1 MISALFEVILWF
13 RDCLFEALN
22 KVYGATNSS
31 VVVLN
36 PFLKHPADKTPED
49 RAAKVCLLANE
60 RWSLLIAQV

>member
-1 MISALFEVILWF
+1 MISALFELILWF
-13 RDCLFEALN
+13 RYCLFEALN
-22 KVYGATNSS
+22 KVYGA

-49 RAAKVCLLANE
+49 HAAKVCLLANE